1 MSKTLRVLNIED
13 KEQDAVLNLLHLA
26 RAGYELI
33 TDRVETAEAMKT
45 ALETQKWDVILCDYS
60 MPCFSALAA
69 LAMMKEMNLDIPF
82 IIISGTIGEQL
93 AVEAIIAGAH
103 GYLVKDKLAQLVST
117 VERELQAAE
126 NRRARRAMEAEL
138 EITRD
143 AALESAR
150 LKSEFLANMSH
161 EIRTPMSG
169 VIGMTRLLLETKL
182 SKRQMEF
189 TKAIEIS
196 ATALL
201 KIIDDILDFS
211 KIEAGKLQ
219 FEKIEFDLRDT
230 VALSVEMLAKRAQ
243 AKGIE
248 MTLLV
253 NSELPAFLCG
263 DPGRLRQI
271 LTNLICNAVKFTQKG
286 EVAINV
292 SKESETKK
300 HIVAR
305 FEIRDTGI
313 GISDDAQRKLFGA
326 FVQADGSTTRKYG
339 GTGLGLAISKQLVK
353 LMGGEINVE
362 SKPGEGS
369 TFRFTARFEKHL
381 TSAGKEQS
389 NGTASLA
396 GMRLLNN
403 DYLTRRIKQASL
415 NVAKNRVKGK
425 ASKVRVL
432 VVEDNAINREVAL
445 NQLKVLGYLPDA
457 VLNGEEAV
465 EALKNEKYAVVLMD
479 CQMPEMDGFEATAEI
494 RRLEGNSNHTIIVA
508 MTANAMEGDREK
520 CLAAGMDDYLSKPV
534 KLETLHQKLEQW
546 IVSPETKIEVS
557 QEESNGHSP
566 EETSEIVDLSVLTDL
581 ANLQQPGKPDL
592 VNKLIKLF
600 IEGANKNLSA
610 LRKAVAE
617 DDPAAI
623 KREAHSIKGSA
634 GNIGARQMAALS
646 RELEQKAHL
655 NTEAKILTSK
665 LENGFKEVVK
675 VLDSMQKNKEQKEE
689 NL

>member
-13 KEQDAVLNLLHLA
+13 KEQDTVLNLRHLS

-45 ALETQKWDVILCDYS
+45 ALEARKWDVILCDYS
-60 MPCFSALAA
+60 MPRFSALAA
-69 LAMMKEMNLDIPF
+69 LALMKEMNLDIPF
-82 IIISGTIGEQL
+82 IIISGTIGEEL
-93 AVEAIIAGAH
+93 AVEAMIAGAH
-103 GYLVKDKLAQLVST
+103 GYLVKGKLAQLAST
-117 VERELQAAE
+117 IERELQGAE

-161 EIRTPMSG
+161 EIRTPMNG

-182 SKRQMEF
+182 SKRQLEF

-219 FEKIEFDLRDT
+219 FEKIDFDLRYT
-230 VALSVEMLAKRAQ
+230 VGLALEMLAKRAQ
-243 AKGIE
+243 TKGIK
-248 MTLLV
+248 MTSLI
-253 NSELPAFLCG
+253 NSELPELLCG
-263 DPGRLRQI
+263 DPGRLQQI

-286 EVAINV
+286 EVAVNV
-292 SKESETKK
+292 LKESETKK
-300 HIVAR
+300 YIVVR

-313 GISDDAQRKLFGA
+313 GISDDAQRKLFCA

-353 LMGGEINVE
+353 LMDGEIGVE

-369 TFRFTARFEKHL
+369 TFWFTARFEKPVRQLQLHYGLVKAMAEKPVNINNNHL
-381 TSAGKEQS
+381 P
-389 NGTASLA
+389 
-396 GMRLLNN
+396 
-403 DYLTRRIKQASL
+403 RRIKQPSL
-415 NVAKNRVKGK
+415 RDTKNQAKVSK
-425 ASKVRVL
+425 ARIL

-445 NQLKVLGYLPDA
+445 NQLKVLGYLPNA
-457 VLNGEEAV
+457 VFNGQEAV
-465 EALKNEKYAVVLMD
+465 EALKNKKYAAVLMD
-479 CQMPEMDGFEATAEI
+479 CQMPDMDGFEATAEI
-494 RRLEGNSNHTIIVA
+494 RRLEGNSNHTIIIA

-534 KLETLHQKLEQW
+534 KLEALRRILEQW
-546 IVSPETKIEVS
+546 IIHAERKVEVLP
-557 QEESNGHSP
+557 EESNGHYQKEP
-566 EETSEIVDLSVLTDL
+566 SEIVDISVLADL
-581 ANLQQPGKPDL
+581 TSLQQPGKSNL
-592 VNKLIKLF
+592 VNRLIKLF

-610 LRKAVAE
+610 LGKAVAE
-617 DDPAAI
+617 DNPAAI
-623 KREAHSIKGSA
+623 RREAHSIKGSA

-646 RELEQKAHL
+646 KELEQKAHL
-655 NTEAKILTSK
+655 NTEAKIIISK
-665 LENGFKEVVK
+665 LEGVFKQVVK
-675 VLDSMQKNKEQKEE
+675 VLDSIRQEE
-689 NL
+689 RIIERI

>member
-1 MSKTLRVLNIED
+1 MSKFLRVLNIED
-13 KEQDAVLNLLHLA
+13 KERDTVLNLRHLSS
-26 RAGYELI
+26 AGYELI
-33 TDRVETAEAMKT
+33 ADRVETAEAMKA
-45 ALETQKWDVILCDYS
+45 ALETRKWDVILCDYA
-60 MPCFSALAA
+60 MPRFSALVA
-69 LAMMKEMNLDIPF
+69 LAMMKEMDLDIPF
-82 IIISGTIGEQL
+82 IIISGTIGEEL
-93 AVEAIIAGAH
+93 AVEAMIAGAH

-126 NRRARRAMEAEL
+126 NRRARCAMEGEL

-161 EIRTPMSG
+161 EIRTPMNG
-169 VIGMTRLLLETKL
+169 VIGMTGLLLETKL
-182 SKRQMEF
+182 SKRQLKF

-211 KIEAGKLQ
+211 KIEVGKLQ
-219 FEKIEFDLRDT
+219 FEKIAFDLRDT
-230 VALSVEMLAKRAQ
+230 VKLVVEMLARRAQ
-243 AKGIE
+243 AKDIE
-248 MTLLV
+248 MTLHI
-253 NSELPAFLCG
+253 NSELPTLLCG

-286 EVAINV
+286 EVTVNV
-292 SKESETKK
+292 LKESETKK
-300 HIVAR
+300 HIAVR
-305 FEIRDTGI
+305 FEIKDTGI
-313 GISDDAQRKLFGA
+313 GISDDAQRKLFDA

-339 GTGLGLAISKQLVK
+339 GTGLGLAISRQLVK
-353 LMGGEINVE
+353 LMGGEIGVE
-362 SKPGEGS
+362 SAPGEGS
-369 TFRFTARFEKHL
+369 TFWFTARFEKQL
-381 TSAGKEQS
+381 ISLEKKQS

-396 GMRLLNN
+396 GMRILNN
-403 DYLTRRIKQASL
+403 DHLTRRIKQASL
-415 NVAKNRVKGK
+415 NVTKNQVKDM
-425 ASKVRVL
+425 ASKVRTL

-445 NQLKVLGYLPDA
+445 NQLQVLGYLPNA
-457 VLNGEEAV
+457 VLNGQEAV
-465 EALKNEKYAVVLMD
+465 EALKKETYAVVLMD

-494 RRLEGNSNHTIIVA
+494 RRLEGNSNHTIIIA
-508 MTANAMEGDREK
+508 MTANAMQGDREK

-546 IVSPETKIEVS
+546 IVSTEKKVEVS
-557 QEESNGHSP
+557 PEESNGHFQ
-566 EETSEIVDLSVLTDL
+566 EETSEIVDISVLTDL
-581 ANLQQPGKPDL
+581 TNLQQPGKPHL
-592 VNKLIKLF
+592 VNMLIKLF
-600 IEGANKNLSA
+600 IEGANKNLFT

-646 RELEQKAHL
+646 KELEQKAHL

-665 LENGFKEVVK
+665 LENGFKQVVK
-675 VLDSMQKNKEQKEE
+675 VLNSMAKI
-689 NL
+689 

>member
-1 MSKTLRVLNIED
+1 MTKTLRVLNIED

-45 ALETQKWDVILCDYS
+45 ALETQKWDVVLCDYS
-60 MPCFSALAA
+60 MPRFSALAA

-219 FEKIEFDLRDT
+219 FEKIEFNLRDT

-248 MTLLV
+248 MTSLV

-286 EVAINV
+286 EVAVNV

-369 TFRFTARFEKHL
+369 TFWFTARFEKHL
-381 TSAGKEQS
+381 LSAGKES

-396 GMRLLNN
+396 GMRIPNN
-403 DYLTRRIKQASL
+403 EHLTRRIKQASL

-457 VLNGEEAV
+457 VFNGEEAV
-465 EALKNEKYAVVLMD
+465 EALKKEKYAVVLMD

-546 IVSPETKIEVS
+546 IVSPEMKIEVS
-557 QEESNGHSP
+557 PEESNGHSP

-581 ANLQQPGKPDL
+581 ANLQQPGKPNL

-646 RELEQKAHL
+646 KELEQKAHL
-655 NTEAKILTSK
+655 NAEAKILTSQ
-665 LENGFKEVVK
+665 LECEFKKVVK
-675 VLDSMQKNKEQKEE
+675 VLESMQKK
-689 NL
+689 